1 MYVKTNGTI
10 YYYCSDKCFKMDV
23 IYHRKS
29 RIAEKTASAETKA
42 KSERPEKEAT
52 AQPQTAQA
60 SNAAVKQE
68 KK

>member
-1 MYVKTNGTI
+1 
-10 YYYCSDKCFKMDV
+10 MDV

-42 KSERPEKEAT
+42 KSERSEKEAT

-60 SNAAVKQE
+60 SSAAVKQE